1 MEGVFFKNNQTVK
14 DSQKYYYEREVTEM
28 YSLEPGEYVVVPST
42 MRAYM
47 NADFVLTVYYKFDT
61 ETR

>member
-1 MEGVFFKNNQTVK
+1 MK